1 MFQYYKMSLNT
12 SDIERYFQ
20 FCEYYQ
26 YICNNM
32 IQNQQIMSNNLY
44 NLINNGFRR
53 RPLNTFV
60 NNNRFGARNNN
71 FGFRRRQRPG
81 FRNRLNSP
89 LTMPTTVPSTS
100 PMANTTDETRTFV
113 FPLNLNNFENDLNNG
128 VRNIFNELLNN
139 TQNNSFFE
147 NIPVVPTQEQI
158 NNACEFTTYSQDI
171 SGQQTCPISLAR
183 FNDGQEV
190 MRIRHCG
197 HIFIREFG
205 ALVFIK
211 F

>member
-20 FCEYYQ
+20 FCEYYH

-71 FGFRRRQRPG
+71 FGFRRRPLNG
-81 FRNRLNSP
+81 YRNTLNSS
-89 LTMPTTVPSTS
+89 TTNPITVTTNTNTTPITS
-100 PMANTTDETRTFV
+100 PINDTRTYV
-113 FPLNLNNFENDLNNG
+113 FPVNLNNFDNDLNHG
-128 VRNIFNELLNN
+128 VRNIFNDLLNN

-158 NNACEFTTYSQDI
+158 D
-171 SGQQTCPISLAR
+171 AR
-183 FNDGQEV
+183 Q
-190 MRIRHCG
+190 
-197 HIFIREFG
+197 
-205 ALVFIK
+205 IK
-211 F
+211 FKKECQARASKKTDLKYVWIHIDNTTKGVYNGF